1 MAFQLNKIYYFLS
14 GLFVLI
20 AISCYILGEHG
31 DGIIWLSERRTPLLS
46 SFFYHVTRVGEEW
59 TYVFLLI
66 ILLFYR
72 FKEALMVLVLAVAV
86 PVFSLSLKGLF
97 AQPRPKR
104 YFTDI
109 GLFDGIN
116 LVENIELYAAHTSF
130 PSGHTMSAFAVL
142 GFAAFVFR
150 HSKLASIFLGL
161 LAIMVALSRVY
172 LVQHFLIDV
181 AAGAAVG
188 CLITLIVS
196 WLSLRF
202 EQRKEPW
209 LQKNLRTLSQS
220 PIKD

>member
-1 MAFQLNKIYYFLS
+1 MALSLNKIYLFCS
-14 GLFVLI
+14 GLFILI
-20 AISCYILGEHG
+20 AMVCYGLGEHG
-31 DGIIWLSERRTPLLS
+31 DGIIWLSERRTSFLN
-46 SFFYHVTRVGEEW
+46 SFFFYVTRIGEEW
-59 TYVFLLI
+59 TYVLLLV
-66 ILLFYR
+66 ILLFYK
-72 FKEALMVLVLAVAV
+72 FKEALMVLVLAILV
-86 PVFSLSLKGLF
+86 PLFSLSLKGLF

-116 LVENIELYAAHTSF
+116 LVENIELYTAYTSF

-142 GFAAFVFR
+142 GFASFVFR
-150 HSKLASIFLGL
+150 KYKLAGAVLGF

-188 CLITLIVS
+188 CFISIIVS

-202 EQRKEPW
+202 ESRKEPW
-209 LQKNLRTLSQS
+209 LQKNIFTVKKTE
-220 PIKD
+220 IKV